1 MVTLCKMEKHA
12 SDIQWCR
19 VYSTLQKGEMVAKQ
33 GSTAPKPDRNKEQTP
48 NSCSSLSSTSGLTW
62 THPLLTATHSS
73 IQGWFHSLYAALL
86 DRHSRALTSPTQS
99 RLHLHIFTQ
108 WSPYRDSPA
117 TPGFRLSLTGASI
130 APYSPILKTLKSELQ
145 GPCCQVWLPTRD
157 TTYLLITFE

>member
-1 MVTLCKMEKHA
+1 MRP
-12 SDIQWCR
+12 I
-19 VYSTLQKGEMVAKQ
+19 YSGAEC
-33 GSTAPKPDRNKEQTP
+33 TAPFEREGWWQSKEVLHQSQTETKNKLPTP
-48 NSCSSLSSTSGLTW
+48 VALCPIPAGLRG
-62 THPLLTATHSS
+62 PILPALLTATHSS

-117 TPGFRLSLTGASI
+117 TPGFGLSLTGASI

-145 GPCCQVWLPTRD
+145 GPCCQVCLPTRD